1 MEKKI
6 LQRQIRIFD
15 KAHKRMIGNYC
26 LENWRLSYLKR
37 IFTGLNI
44 NRAEASNLEER
55 LLDIG
60 VGGTGYTVI
69 EAAKKN
75 IPSVGID
82 LSWEGMKKASQLAR
96 EVFKGKAD
104 KRYNFLVSSAQDL
117 PFKDNT
123 FSKIISVAV
132 MEHLPDDKK
141 AFDEITRITRS
152 RGKIFISVPN
162 AYPIP
167 LPYKILNM
175 VNDRKVGHL
184 RHYLAKE
191 MIKEFEKRG
200 FELED
205 LTYHAHSIKIL
216 QWVLS
221 MFIPP
226 FRRTDSRFWWKLE
239 ERDLSRRN
247 NPRANAFSIV
257 MTKK

>member
-6 LQRQIRIFD
+6 LQRQIRIFA
-15 KAHKRMIGNYC
+15 KAYKRIGNYS

-37 IFTGLNI
+37 IFAGLNI
-44 NRAEASNLEER
+44 NRAGASNLEER

-69 EAAKKN
+69 EAAKRN
-75 IPSVGID
+75 ILSVGID
-82 LSWEGMKKASQLAR
+82 LSWEGMKKAAQLAR
-96 EVFKGKAD
+96 EVFKSKAD

-141 AFDEITRITRS
+141 AFDEITRVTRS
-152 RGKIFISVPN
+152 QGKIFIMVPN
-162 AYPIP
+162 AYPVP
-167 LPYKILNM
+167 LLYKILNM
-175 VNDRKVGHL
+175 INDRRMGHL

-191 MIKEFEKRG
+191 MIREFKKRG

-205 LTYHAHSIKIL
+205 LIYHAHSIKIL
-216 QWVLS
+216 QWILS
-221 MFIPP
+221 IIIPP

-239 ERDLSRRN
+239 ERDLSQRD
-247 NPRANAFSIV
+247 NPRANAFSIA